1 MSNLNN
7 RLLKLIIILVLIAVV
22 YVGFNQYQTKLN
34 AKHLQRVPEFIAAGD
49 AFGQLQDQQA
59 CLDETFSKSQGCSD
73 FSCGVYYG
81 KFFKACLQV
90 AAPSSILCVGVP
102 EFTEAKDQAS
112 MDWLRDVC
120 FERPEANTCKLLMRQ
135 VQMQCSSIDY
145 Q

>member
-1 MSNLNN
+1 MSNLNK
-7 RLLKLIIILVLIAVV
+7 RLLKLIMILVFFAVA
-22 YVGFNQYQTKLN
+22 YIGFNQYQANLN
-34 AKHLQRVPEFIAAGD
+34 AKHLQRVPGFVTAGD

-59 CLDETFSKSQGCSD
+59 CLNETFRQSKGCSD

-90 AAPSSILCVGVP
+90 AAPSVKMCVDVP
-102 EFTEAKDQAS
+102 EFTQKKDQATK
-112 MDWLRDVC
+112 DWLRDVC